1 MINIESTE
9 VKTNDEG
16 MYCLNDLH
24 SASGGNEKNKPSNWM
39 ANDQTKNLVNVAVK
53 AGIPAIK
60 TSPGRYGG
68 TFVCAQLVYAY
79 AMWISPEFHF
89 KVIDAFHDMNKVS
102 NTLDN
107 AVANVRTHGKNFSKL
122 MTQSAKDIDEINN
135 HGKSW
140 GAYGHK
146 IKVAKRE
153 MMTELKKIQN
163 DVQLKIELIGG
174 E

>member
-9 VKTNDEG
+9 VKTNDNG

-24 SASGGNEKNKPSNWM
+24 KASGNDEKNKPKEFMRLESTKRISNEIL
-39 ANDQTKNLVNVAVK
+39 KG
-53 AGIPAIK
+53 GITPFEVL
-60 TSPGRYGG
+60 SGRYGG
-68 TFVCAQLVYAY
+68 TFVSHQLVYAY
-79 AMWISPEFHF
+79 AMWISPEFNL
-89 KVIDAFHDMNKVS
+89 KVINAFHDMSMVES
-102 NTLDN
+102 TLDN
-107 AVANVRTHGKNFSKL
+107 AVANVRTHGKNFSQL
-122 MTQSAKDIDEINN
+122 MSQSAKDIEELKT
-135 HGKSW
+135 HGKHW

-146 IKVAKRE
+146 IKVAKKE